1 MAELIEATQA
11 DRDGAVAYWIG
22 LVAYGHLKKIRDGQD
37 DGHWKVQEL
46 ARKRLATEQSQATTL
61 ATMQAREAELVG
73 ALEYCR
79 EQATEGKGAFV
90 SKIVR
95 RCATAIRSASDERG

>member
-1 MAELIEATQA
+1 MAELIEVEQV
-11 DRDGAVAYWIG
+11 DGCQMCLGAKGGVSG
-22 LVAYGHLKKIRDGQD
+22 NENRLGDLVVCDYCTSAL
-37 DGHWKVQEL
+37 L
-46 ARKRLATEQSQATTL
+46 PAL